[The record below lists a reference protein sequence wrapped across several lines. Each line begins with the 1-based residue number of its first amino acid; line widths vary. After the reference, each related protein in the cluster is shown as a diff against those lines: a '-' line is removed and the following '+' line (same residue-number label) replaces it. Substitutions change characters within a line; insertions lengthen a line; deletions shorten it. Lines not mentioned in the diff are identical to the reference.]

1 MLAGDI
7 VKLGRSG
14 SAGASLSSVIDLITG
29 PFDAFNWLTD
39 EMFLLLKDLF
49 ERFGVPIVFLA
60 ALSEAT
66 VGLGLVVPG
75 VLLIFVAG
83 VYAEDTGTSL
93 PWMLAVAT
101 IGTILGD
108 TISYGLGRWGGRR
121 LEGTRFASALRMGEV
136 LVSGQARWFIPLY
149 HFNSV
154 TRTVGPFGSG
164 ALRMPLR
171 VWLPL
176 DYFGA
181 LLANAV
187 WMGAGAILGRAVLN
201 DDGTLNEHPALR
213 LGLVAAV
220 LLWVI
225 VVRREL
231 KKHRVRQ
238 ARELEEQRES
248 LRAIAAQDGM
258 SAGVNGGDEG

>member
-1 MLAGDI
+1 
-7 VKLGRSG
+7 
-14 SAGASLSSVIDLITG
+14 
-29 PFDAFNWLTD
+29 
-39 EMFLLLKDLF
+39 MFLLLRDLF

-93 PWMLAVAT
+93 TWMLAVAT
-101 IGTILGD
+101 AGTIIGD
-108 TISYGLGRWGGRR
+108 TMSYALGRWGGRR

-136 LVSGQARWFIPLY
+136 LVNGQARWFIPFY
-149 HFNSV
+149 HLNSV
-154 TRTVGPFGSG
+154 TRTVGPFGAG

-176 DYFGA
+176 DYLGA
-181 LLANAV
+181 LLANAI

-201 DDGTLNEHPALR
+201 EDGTLNEHPALR
-213 LGLVAAV
+213 LGLVAAL
-220 LLWVI
+220 LLWV
-225 VVRREL
+225 VVVQREM
-231 KKHRVRQ
+231 KKHRARQ
-238 ARELEEQRES
+238 QAELEAQGEA
-248 LRAIAAQDGM
+248 LRARAASGERD
-258 SAGVNGGDEG
+258 AER

>member
-1 MLAGDI
+1 MHW
-7 VKLGRSG
+7 SH
-14 SAGASLSSVIDLITG
+14 AGASLSVIDIVTA

-39 EMFLLLKDLF
+39 EMFLLLRDLF

-66 VGLGLVVPG
+66 VGVGLVVPG

-83 VYAEDTGTSL
+83 VYAQDTDTSL
-93 PWMLAVAT
+93 TWMLAVAT

-108 TISYGLGRWGGRR
+108 TVSYGLGRWGGRR
-121 LEGTRFASALRMGEV
+121 LEGTRFARALRMGEV

-154 TRTVGPFGSG
+154 TRTVGPFGAG

-171 VWLPL
+171 AWLPL
-176 DYFGA
+176 DYLGA

-187 WMGAGAILGRAVLN
+187 WMGAGAIFGRALLN
-201 DDGTLNEHPALR
+201 EDGTLNEHPALR
-213 LGLVAAV
+213 LGIVAAV
-220 LLWVI
+220 LLWV
-225 VVRREL
+225 VVIQREL
-231 KKHRVRQ
+231 KKQRARRQ
-238 ARELEEQRES
+238 ADLEAQGER
-248 LRAIAAQDGM
+248 LRATTVGGAPTGPADGD
-258 SAGVNGGDEG
+258 AEP

>member
-1 MLAGDI
+1 
-7 VKLGRSG
+7 
-14 SAGASLSSVIDLITG
+14 
-29 PFDAFNWLTD
+29 
-39 EMFLLLKDLF
+39 MFLLLRDLF

-93 PWMLAVAT
+93 TWMLTVAT
-101 IGTILGD
+101 VGTIIGD
-108 TISYGLGRWGGRR
+108 TVSYAVGRWGGRR
-121 LEGTRFASALRMGEV
+121 LEGTRFANALRMGEV

-154 TRTVGPFGSG
+154 TRTVGPFGAG

-176 DYFGA
+176 DYLGA
-181 LLANAV
+181 LIANAV
-187 WMGAGAILGRAVLN
+187 WMGAGAVLGRAVLN
-201 DDGTLNEHPALR
+201 EDGTLNEHPALR

-220 LLWVI
+220 LLWV
-225 VVRREL
+225 VVIQREL
-231 KKHRVRQ
+231 KKQR
-238 ARELEEQRES
+238 ARRRTELEAQSERLRTMATRGAASSAEGES
-248 LRAIAAQDGM
+248 
-258 SAGVNGGDEG
+258 ET

>member
-1 MLAGDI
+1 M
-7 VKLGRSG
+7 
-14 SAGASLSSVIDLITG
+14 
-29 PFDAFNWLTD
+29 
-39 EMFLLLKDLF
+39 
-49 ERFGVPIVFLA
+49 FLA

-101 IGTILGD
+101 LGTIIGD
-108 TISYGLGRWGGRR
+108 TVSYALGRRGGRR
-121 LEGTRFASALRMGEV
+121 LEGTRFARALRMGEV

-154 TRTVGPFGSG
+154 TRTVGPFGAG

-176 DYFGA
+176 DYSGA

-201 DDGTLNEHPALR
+201 EDGTLNEHPALR

-220 LLWVI
+220 ALWV
-225 VVRREL
+225 VVIQREI
-231 KKHRVRQ
+231 KKQRAGRQ
-238 ARELEEQRES
+238 AELEEQGAQ
-248 LRAIAAQDGM
+248 LRAMTAQGAAPRAED
-258 SAGVNGGDEG
+258 DI

>member
-1 MLAGDI
+1 
-7 VKLGRSG
+7 
-14 SAGASLSSVIDLITG
+14 
-29 PFDAFNWLTD
+29 
-39 EMFLLLKDLF
+39 MFLLLRDLF

-83 VYAEDTGTSL
+83 VYAEDTGSSL
-93 PWMLAVAT
+93 AWMLAVAT
-101 IGTILGD
+101 AGTIIGD
-108 TISYGLGRWGGRR
+108 TVSYALGRWGGRR

-154 TRTVGPFGSG
+154 TRTVGPFGAG

-176 DYFGA
+176 DYLGA
-181 LLANAV
+181 LLANTV
-187 WMGAGAILGRAVLN
+187 WMGAGAVLGRAVLN
-201 DDGTLNEHPALR
+201 EDGTLNEHPALR

-220 LLWVI
+220 LLWV
-225 VVRREL
+225 VVIQREL
-231 KKHRVRQ
+231 KKQRNRRSADLEAQ
-238 ARELEEQRES
+238 SAR
-248 LRAIAAQDGM
+248 LRATAAQAANAPADG
-258 SAGVNGGDEG
+258 DQ

>member
-1 MLAGDI
+1 
-7 VKLGRSG
+7 
-14 SAGASLSSVIDLITG
+14 
-29 PFDAFNWLTD
+29 
-39 EMFLLLKDLF
+39 MFLLLRDLF

-66 VGLGLVVPG
+66 VGVGLVVPG

-93 PWMLAVAT
+93 TLMLGVAT
-101 IGTILGD
+101 VGTIIGD
-108 TISYGLGRWGGRR
+108 TASYTLGRWGGRR
-121 LEGTRFASALRMGEV
+121 LEGTRFANALRMGEV
-136 LVSGQARWFIPLY
+136 LVNGQAKWFIPLY

-154 TRTVGPFGSG
+154 TRTIGPFGAG

-176 DYFGA
+176 DYLGA
-181 LLANAV
+181 LIANAV
-187 WMGAGAILGRAVLN
+187 WMGAGAMLGRAVLN
-201 DDGTLNEHPALR
+201 EDGTLNEHPALR

-225 VVRREL
+225 VV
-231 KKHRVRQ
+231 
-238 ARELEEQRES
+238 QREMKKYRARRAAEMEAQRAV
-248 LRAIAAQDGM
+248 LRAMAAGGEQD
-258 SAGVNGGDEG
+258 AEG